1 MVQLRDVVFMSQTWA
16 EAMIPDSQESIIS
29 ITSRGTAP
37 ASLNDGWL
45 AVLRIEFDDVDPDEL
60 TLGEFE
66 NELVQLS
73 QQQATEIAE
82 FVLEKAASST
92 TLVVHCK
99 FGQSR
104 SPAVAKA
111 ICEHFKLNFP
121 PDFKSHNKFVHNLVF
136 KLQFKVINFAT
147 TPDDERVSL

>member
-1 MVQLRDVVFMSQTWA
+1 
-16 EAMIPDSQESIIS
+16 MIPEGQESIIS
-29 ITSRGTAP
+29 ITSRGAAP
-37 ASLNDGWL
+37 ADLSDSWL

-60 TLGEFE
+60 APSEFE

-82 FVLEKAASST
+82 FVLEKALIST

-111 ICEHFKLNFP
+111 ICEHFRIDFP
-121 PDFKSHNKFVHNLVF
+121 PEFKSHNKFVHNLVF
-136 KLQFKVINFAT
+136 NAISRHSGA
-147 TPDDERVSL
+147 